1 MKQESCVSVW
11 ICYNYNQF
19 SCSLLAFRYRFLNE
33 KNSDLVC
40 HWLCA
45 SAFHSIPFRFDG
57 IPWCVRP
64 LPCTMWK
71 LFALVANISHPFT
84 HTHARTQPHSEGWK
98 MLTWTVTCMSPER
111 SVLTTYLWNEKK
123 EELQKTAHM
132 KFKVI
137 DNVNKEKE
145 NVHNLQIDAEM
156 KKCGKRDK
164 RRNFEIPRRRTAL
177 HLSYRCIHCTITNTK
192 WIRRHFVII
201 I

>member
-1 MKQESCVSVW
+1 MWAFTIQITW

-45 SAFHSIPFRFDG
+45 SAFHSIPFRFDS
-57 IPWCVRP
+57 IPCYVRP

-71 LFALVANISHPFT
+71 LFALVTYISHSHSGEVAKNAYLNCNMYVARTVCAYDVSLKRKRKITETT
-84 HTHARTQPHSEGWK
+84 HT
-98 MLTWTVTCMSPER
+98 
-111 SVLTTYLWNEKK
+111 
-123 EELQKTAHM
+123 

-156 KKCGKRDK
+156 KKCGKAR
-164 RRNFEIPRRRTAL
+164 
-177 HLSYRCIHCTITNTK
+177 
-192 WIRRHFVII
+192 
-201 I
+201 